1 MENNRVIKHISEF
14 DLYDWKAFEEKLKE
28 KTELY
33 NDVMFSINEDFKC
46 MYEYLS
52 QIDKNW
58 SITNITYKD
67 NKLPLKPDKLD
78 KSKVII
84 EGLKYKSKWI
94 PENIG
99 IVSDNI
105 SSKKNDLYIIG
116 IYSIIC
122 INKEFAINTPLLQIL
137 SINGFIVYD
146 NRNFDDLVFQPFS
159 CIDYNKFCEK
169 LKTKEYTS
177 IYPQKILDELQTYVR
192 NVYGE
197 LYKTYEEF
205 IYKMYTIFDV
215 YLNVIALHGEE
226 FRNHMIKYNWNIEFD
241 NYGKVIRKL

>member
-1 MENNRVIKHISEF
+1 METNHIVKHISEF
-14 DLYDWKAFEEKLKE
+14 DLYDWKAFEEILKE

-46 MYEYLS
+46 MYKYLS
-52 QIDKNW
+52 QNDKNW

-67 NKLPLKPDKLD
+67 DNVQCNPD

-94 PENIG
+94 PETIE

-105 SSKKNDLYIIG
+105 SSKTNGSYIIG

-122 INKEFAINTPLLQIL
+122 INKEFAINTPFVQIL
-137 SINGFIVYD
+137 SINGFIAYD
-146 NRNFDDLVFQPFS
+146 NRNFDGLVFQPFS
-159 CIDYNKFCEK
+159 CINYQQFCEK

-177 IYPQKILDELQTYVR
+177 IYPQKILDELQTYIR
-192 NVYGE
+192 NVYEE

-205 IYKMYTIFDV
+205 IYKMYTIFVV
-215 YLNVIALHGEE
+215 YLDVIALHGEE